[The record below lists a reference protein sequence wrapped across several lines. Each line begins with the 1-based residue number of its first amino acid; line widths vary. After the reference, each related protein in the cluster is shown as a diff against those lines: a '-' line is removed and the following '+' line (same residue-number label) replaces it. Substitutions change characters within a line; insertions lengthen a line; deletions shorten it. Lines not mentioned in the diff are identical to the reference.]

1 MTLPAPAANQRR
13 YLPTSIHEYCRATE
27 FAQTA
32 TLTGAPGGVAE
43 QVRVRTLDTLAAAT
57 AGSRTPTVDITR
69 DYAWESL
76 EGDAATLLD
85 GSGARCSVA
94 GTTLVN
100 ATAANALNIDGGHRA
115 VKGHPAAV
123 VVPPALAA
131 AEAVGDT
138 VGEFLNAVYVGY
150 ELAVRAGLAIH
161 ATDDVYTG
169 TGSWGGV
176 GAAAAVARLQDLSP
190 AATARSLGIAEYHAP
205 RTPIMRG
212 VERPGMTKDGIG
224 WGASAGTVAVDL
236 ASLGFTASGTVFDEA
251 SVAVTD
257 DLGERRHVTEGYLKP
272 YPCCRWAHPGV
283 DAALPLR
290 ERHGITAKDIETVRI
305 HTFSEATH
313 LDTREPDS
321 IESAEYSYPYPV
333 AAALVRGQFTPGEL
347 REPARN
353 SEEILRL
360 ADAVHLDVDG
370 TLDDRFP
377 VECLAR
383 VELDAGD
390 ETYRSGVTRPRGAVD
405 RPLDAT
411 EARRKT
417 ECLCRPTLDGS
428 AVEQVRSALS
438 DRSAPIGNVTSQW
451 R

>member
-1 MTLPAPAANQRR
+1 MNT
-13 YLPTSIHEYCRATE
+13 ERATG
-27 FAQTA
+27 FARTA
-32 TLTGAPGGVAE
+32 TLTGAPGAVAE

-57 AGSRTPTVDITR
+57 AGSRTPIFDVTR
-69 DYAWESL
+69 DYARESL
-76 EGDAATLLD
+76 DGDAATLLD
-85 GSGARCSVA
+85 ESGARCSVA
-94 GTTLVN
+94 GTTLAN
-100 ATAANALNIDGGHRA
+100 ATAANALDVDDGHRA

-131 AEAVGDT
+131 AEAVGGT
-138 VGEFLNAVYVGY
+138 VGEFLDAVYVGY

-169 TGSWGGV
+169 TGSWGAV
-176 GAAAAVARLQDLSP
+176 GAAAAVARLRDLS
-190 AATARSLGIAEYHAP
+190 ADATARALGIAEYHAP

-224 WGASAGTVAVDL
+224 WGAYAGAVAVDL
-236 ASLGFTASGTVFDEA
+236 ASRGFTASGTVFDEA
-251 SVAVTD
+251 NVAVTD

-283 DAALPLR
+283 DAALSLR
-290 ERHGITAKDIETVRI
+290 ERHGIAAEDVEAVRV
-305 HTFSEATH
+305 HTFSEATR

-321 IESAEYSYPYPV
+321 IEAAEYSYPYPV
-333 AAALVRGQFTPGEL
+333 AAALARGRFTVDEL

-360 ADAVHLDVDG
+360 ADAVRLDVDG

-377 VECLAR
+377 GDCLAR
-383 VELDAGD
+383 IEIDAAD
-390 ETYRSGVTRPRGAVD
+390 ETHRSGVARPRGAVD

-411 EARRKT
+411 EVRRKV
-417 ECLCRPTLDGS
+417 ERLCRPTLDGS
-428 AVEQVRSALS
+428 AVERVRSALS
-438 DRSAPIGNVTSQW
+438 DRSAPIGRVTSQW